1 MSTREARP
9 RRAAAQKIDR
19 YTDDGA
25 VYTRVASSS
34 PKQPPH
40 GSSLTGKR
48 KAAGASSSSAAHA
61 SAAAEQPLPSKWQ
74 AYFRRLQ
81 AIFSKMRYLTAFVE
95 AYEGEGWRGS
105 GGGGRS
111 ERGEKLKPREELLE
125 ARRELVQGQLRMR
138 QLLQQV
144 DAEAAECA
152 KYNTWPGKS
161 PATTRAECAAYMR
174 AHGLTMPAAKGTL
187 VVEVEQAVPG
197 AQSGRGS
204 DASDSGA
211 SAGCSGAGG
220 SGDGAAS
227 RPGGAG
233 ATGASS
239 PAAGS
244 SGGAGAGSAAAADDD
259 DDDDGISAEEIGCS
273 RCGSMD
279 ADDDNDILLCDYPA
293 CGLALHMR
301 CCDPPMA
308 EPPGGGEDEDWYC
321 PRVRGVRCDRRLGR

>member
-40 GSSLTGKR
+40 GSSPTSKR
-48 KAAGASSSSAAHA
+48 KAAGASSSSSAAHA

-144 DAEAAECA
+144 DAEAAECS

-161 PATTRAECAAYMR
+161 PATTRSECDAYMR

-187 VVEVEQAVPG
+187 VVEAEQAGPH
-197 AQSGRGS
+197 AQG
-204 DASDSGA
+204 DSGA
-211 SAGCSGAGG
+211 SAGCSGAVG
-220 SGDGAAS
+220 SGDGAAA
-227 RPGGAG
+227 RPGGAA
-233 ATGASS
+233 ATGASTH
-239 PAAGS
+239 ATGS
-244 SGGAGAGSAAAADDD
+244 SGGSSASDAAAGAADD

-321 PRVRGVRCDRRLGR
+321 PRVRGARRGR